1 MIPERADAESVI
13 LQKAHV
19 IPEKREIQVDPG
31 MNKFRDPVKDEDHR
45 VVFVGLTN
53 RRLEKPGIVPADGV
67 RGKIHGIVLRGT
79 ERGISDRPCA
89 EEMIPL
95 QHRHG
100 IFGERSAGIRERD
113 RRGDPVFREEV
124 IQAGQFLLDLRLGK
138 LPQIRMVPG
147 MIGDFESG
155 GVELADLP
163 AGHEETFVLRAT
175 GPTETKKTARFL
187 LPPSGFRYHRSGK
200 S

>member
-67 RGKIHGIVLRGT
+67 RGKIHGRLAVCVTQAQPLR
-79 ERGISDRPCA
+79 S
-89 EEMIPL
+89 L
-95 QHRHG
+95 
-100 IFGERSAGIRERD
+100 
-113 RRGDPVFREEV
+113 V
-124 IQAGQFLLDLRLGK
+124 K
-138 LPQIRMVPG
+138 L
-147 MIGDFESG
+147 
-155 GVELADLP
+155 A
-163 AGHEETFVLRAT
+163 
-175 GPTETKKTARFL
+175 
-187 LPPSGFRYHRSGK
+187 PSGSKDSVAYRVSV
-200 S
+200 

>member
-1 MIPERADAESVI
+1 
-13 LQKAHV
+13 
-19 IPEKREIQVDPG
+19 
-31 MNKFRDPVKDEDHR
+31 
-45 VVFVGLTN
+45 
-53 RRLEKPGIVPADGV
+53 
-67 RGKIHGIVLRGT
+67 
-79 ERGISDRPCA
+79 
-89 EEMIPL
+89 MIPL

-175 GPTETKKTARFL
+175 APRKRKRAARFL
-187 LPPSGFRYHRSGK
+187 LPPFGFRRHRSPPSFGHPRK
-200 S
+200 QHLPQGPRRQDLHRRFIIRGTREYP